1 MTLVSNDPSW
11 WPVIDWYHH
20 YSYFL
25 VVSSTA
31 LAYDWALSFG
41 QELDLVWRQRWTFMT
56 ILYISV
62 RYAGI
67 VSSVLSMLLSFP
79 GVSLTDFACNILYFI
94 QLWMPFVAFCM
105 LGVITITRIYAMYQ
119 RSRKILIFLSVTLLV
134 IVATCG
140 VLVVMI
146 NDHVSV
152 EEVILS
158 GIHQCFYTFEGNL
171 ELLMVVFWVL
181 SAAWEVLAL
190 CLAVRIVIKHFRE
203 LQQPSTG
210 WTSED
215 SITVLIKYHMFYFAV
230 CAILFC
236 LHLGYLSPSVS
247 GSYSSGS
254 QIYKGILQISL
265 AQIFVLGPRLIL
277 SIRGYYAKR
286 RMANSDTATT
296 MITIIFEEQIR
307 DSTGGG
313 V

>member
-1 MTLVSNDPSW
+1 MTLVSNNSSW
-11 WPVIDWYHH
+11 WPVIDWYHQ

-56 ILYISV
+56 VLYIGV

-67 VSSVLSMLLSFP
+67 VSSILSMLLCFP
-79 GVSLTDFACNILYFI
+79 GVPMTDIACNIIYFI

-105 LGVITITRIYAMYQ
+105 LGVITINRIYAMYQ
-119 RSRKILIFLSVTLLV
+119 RSRKILMFLSVTLMAV
-134 IVATCG
+134 VTTCG
-140 VLVVMI
+140 VLIVII
-146 NDHVSV
+146 NNHVSV
-152 EEVILS
+152 EEAILS
-158 GIHQCFYTFEGNL
+158 GIPQCFFTFEGD
-171 ELLMVVFWVL
+171 LLLPMAVFWVL
-181 SAAWEVLAL
+181 TAVWEVLAL
-190 CLAVRIVIKHFRE
+190 CLAVRVVIMHFRE
-203 LQQPSTG
+203 LQQPSIG

-215 SITVLIKYHMFYFAV
+215 SITVLIKSHMFYFAV

-236 LHLGYLSPSVS
+236 LHLGYLFPSLS
-247 GSYSSGS
+247 SSYSSGS
-254 QIYKGILQISL
+254 EIYKGILQISL

-286 RMANSDTATT
+286 RMVNSDTATA
-296 MITIIFEEQIR
+296 MMTIIFQDQIR